1 MIAALAVL
9 LAAKNIMLDESSFF
23 PLLPSLSLL
32 SIVLAYV
39 CGSIPTGELIGRR
52 LGIAI
57 RASGSGNIG
66 ATNVARTAGK
76 TAGILTLVGDMLK
89 GLIPVLVVRQLGL
102 GENVEA
108 GTVLATILGHMFS
121 IFLGFSGGKGIATG
135 CGAFLGIAPQATLLA
150 IFPFAVLFG
159 LTKIVSVSSLA
170 ATIALPILLALLGYP
185 RSYIIAGAVISL
197 LIVVRHRENIIRL
210 WKGEES
216 RFHLG
221 KDSARST

>member
-1 MIAALAVL
+1 
-9 LAAKNIMLDESSFF
+9 MLDEFSLL
-23 PLLPSLSLL
+23 PLLLSMP
-32 SIVLAYV
+32 LAYL

-57 RASGSGNIG
+57 RESGSGNIG

-76 TAGILTLVGDMLK
+76 KAGILTLGGDMLK

-108 GTVLATILGHMFS
+108 GTALATILGHMFS

-135 CGAFLGIAPQATLLA
+135 FGAFLGIAPQAMLLA
-150 IFPFAVLFG
+150 IFPFGVLFG

-170 ATIALPILLALLGYP
+170 ATIATPILFALLGYP
-185 RSYIIAGAVISL
+185 RSYIIAGALISL

-216 RFHLG
+216 RLNLG
-221 KDSARST
+221 KDPERLT